1 MTAIRVVDR
10 VGELGA
16 RPDYRFD
23 ELTVGIFVAAVDQ
36 FAERLH
42 PVGALIVHALE
53 VERAKRMMVGPD
65 DEEGGEPSGELF
77 LDVAERC
84 RFERRQVLPGT
95 PSQVGPPGTELVGFG
110 SRWGWGDQ
118 DDLLRPGVGRFF
130 DQPAE

>member
-23 ELTVGIFVAAVDQ
+23 ELTVGIFVAAVDE

-53 VERAKRMMVGPD
+53 VERAKRMMVGTD
-65 DEEGGEPSGELF
+65 DEEGGKASGKLF
-77 LDVAERC
+77 LDVPEGC
-84 RFERRQVLPGT
+84 RFERSQVLPRT
-95 PSQVGPPGTELVGFG
+95 PPQVSPPGTELVSFG
-110 SRWGWGDQ
+110 
-118 DDLLRPGVGRFF
+118 GRR
-130 DQPAE
+130 